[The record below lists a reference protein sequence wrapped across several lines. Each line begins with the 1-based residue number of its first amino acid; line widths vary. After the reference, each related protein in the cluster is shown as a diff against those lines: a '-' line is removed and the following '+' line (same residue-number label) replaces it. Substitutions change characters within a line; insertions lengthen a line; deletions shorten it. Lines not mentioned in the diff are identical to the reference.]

1 MFRQI
6 ASDFEIL
13 DIFKNIL
20 VYNESDEFTRNK
32 TFGIYFVPSS
42 VRPGNVKEVSKPV
55 KLDRILYRVK
65 RIFDEKFSSTICT
78 SAYTTSRNLVDRKD
92 INKYVYDKVFKNAI
106 FSKLNVYT
114 NLILPDRLI
123 SDNGMSKEDFT
134 RFGSSMFRFKKS
146 NISDYVRKTKDNI
159 VIVPPKNVLGAFYNI
174 KHAPMFSANCVS
186 FYKRTPMFNANCVS
200 KNNFNNSYNSYP
212 NKKQILNQAY
222 SYFKKTDQASNNY
235 CQTHKNETRTNASI
249 YIFESLM
256 EKMIPGMQILENHGM
271 FPRMSVSSLKLVTS
285 VADDNSGC
293 DGWSKPKIQDTLFL
307 AGFNTYMN
315 YESFLNN
322 AGQRR
327 SSIDNPQDYEYILLN
342 TFVYEQTVPCLRKDI
357 VDSTDSSISSNDDT
371 FEASKSAILERSK
384 KYNMVTRNP
393 MMEYITYLTNILSYK
408 ELQI

>member
-6 ASDFEIL
+6 DSDFEIL

-20 VYNESDEFTRNK
+20 DYNESDEFTRNK
-32 TFGIYFVPSS
+32 TFRIYFAPSS
-42 VRPGNVKEVSKPV
+42 VRPDNTKEVSKPV

-78 SAYTTSRNLVDRKD
+78 SAYITSRNLVDRKD

-123 SDNGMSKEDFT
+123 SDNDMSKEDFI

-146 NISDYVRKTKDNI
+146 NISNYVRKTKNNI
-159 VIVPPKNVLGAFYNI
+159 VIVPPKNVLGAFYNT
-174 KHAPMFSANCVS
+174 KHA
-186 FYKRTPMFNANCVS
+186 PMFNANCVS
-200 KNNFNNSYNSYP
+200 KNIFNNSYLSYLNSHP
-212 NKKQILNQAY
+212 NKKQILNQVY
-222 SYFKKTDQASNNY
+222 SYFKITDQASNNY

-271 FPRMSVSSLKLVTS
+271 FPRMSVSSLKLATSGLS

-293 DGWSKPKIQDTLFL
+293 DGWSKPKIQDALSL

-322 AGQRR
+322 AGQR
-327 SSIDNPQDYEYILLN
+327 SSYLDNPQDYEYILLN

>member
-1 MFRQI
+1 MFKQI
-6 ASDFEIL
+6 ASDLTIL

-20 VYNESDEFTRNK
+20 DYNEADEFTQNK
-32 TFGIYFVPSS
+32 TFKIYVAPSS
-42 VRPGNVKEVSKPV
+42 VRPDNIKEVSKPV
-55 KLDRILYRVK
+55 KLDRILYKVK
-65 RIFDEKFSSTICT
+65 NFFDAKFSTTICT

-92 INKYVYDKVFKNAI
+92 INKYVYSKVFKNAI

-123 SDNGMSKEDFT
+123 SDNGISKEDFIQ
-134 RFGSSMFRFKKS
+134 FGSSMFRFQKS
-146 NISDYVRKTKDNI
+146 NISNYVRKTKNNI
-159 VIVPPKNVLGAFYNI
+159 VIVPPKNVLGAFYNA
-174 KHAPMFSANCVS
+174 KHAPMFKANCVS
-186 FYKRTPMFNANCVS
+186 
-200 KNNFNNSYNSYP
+200 NSYLNSYP

-235 CQTHKNETRTNASI
+235 CQTHKNETKTNASI

-256 EKMIPGMQILENHGM
+256 EKMIAGMQILENHGM
-271 FPRMSVSSLKLVTS
+271 FPRMSVSSLRLATLGLS
-285 VADDNSGC
+285 IADDNSGC
-293 DGWSKPKIQDTLFL
+293 DGWSKPKIQDALFF
-307 AGFNTYMN
+307 ARFNTYMN

-322 AGQRR
+322 VAQCRR
-327 SSIDNPQDYEYILLN
+327 CLDNPKDYEHIILN

-357 VDSTDSSISSNDDT
+357 VDNIDSSVSSDGDT